1 MYQISPSKQPNS
13 LIVKIVDGDFF
24 SNINLGRKGLYV
36 RLSISCAAPSLHKQC
51 GRNEAQRLISFLP
64 FWKSLGKKTLRDFW
78 NHTFAGKSHRIINYP
93 NTFTVALHTVHS
105 LARQSMAAFW
115 GAWDTSLS
123 SLAPPPPPVRLSAA
137 CSRVELYVP
146 GHMHRG
152 AWRRVP
158 VRSTVAGHKQVAH
171 PRFATTSTRCKTW
184 DFPIAP
190 QHCPQPQPRRS
201 RFAGRQLVPA
211 LLQEALGV
219 KGNEAGQRRGRED
232 PRIPGRA
239 ALCLSPCC
247 QHPLRASSPHSAAEA
262 AHSGTAGGA

>member
-24 SNINLGRKGLYV
+24 SNINLGRMGLYV

-78 NHTFAGKSHRIINYP
+78 NHTFTGKSHRIINYP

-123 SLAPPPPPVRLSAA
+123 SLVPHPHPPPSPSQ
-137 CSRVELYVP
+137 
-146 GHMHRG
+146 
-152 AWRRVP
+152 
-158 VRSTVAGHKQVAH
+158 RS
-171 PRFATTSTRCKTW
+171 
-184 DFPIAP
+184 
-190 QHCPQPQPRRS
+190 
-201 RFAGRQLVPA
+201 
-211 LLQEALGV
+211 LQ
-219 KGNEAGQRRGRED
+219 
-232 PRIPGRA
+232 PGRA
-239 ALCLSPCC
+239 VCAWAHAPRRLEKGASTVHCGWAQTSCSPQVCHDL
-247 QHPLRASSPHSAAEA
+247 HPLQDLGLPHCSPTLPSAPAQAQPFCRPAARSSPV
-262 AHSGTAGGA
+262 AGGTRS